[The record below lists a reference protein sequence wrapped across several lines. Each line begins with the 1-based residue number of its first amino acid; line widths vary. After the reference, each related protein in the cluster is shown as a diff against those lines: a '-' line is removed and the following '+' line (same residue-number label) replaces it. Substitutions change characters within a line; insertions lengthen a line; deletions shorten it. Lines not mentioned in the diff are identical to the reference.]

1 MAEQETPQFTP
12 GTQYK
17 WTPDTQIILTGQEF
31 SLLYNNVS
39 QFVNG
44 FQSISD
50 IMRVVDCFAVLQDK
64 LNAMV
69 ANGVAVPVEATPTE
83 AMTGA
88 QEGAKA

>member
-1 MAEQETPQFTP
+1 MAETPQFTP

-31 SLLYNNVS
+31 SLLYNNIS
-39 QFVNG
+39 GYVNG

-69 ANGVAVPVEATPTE
+69 TNGTAIPVEAPTSAE
-83 AMTGA
+83 VK
-88 QEGAKA
+88 E